1 MTPPGSVRCAPR
13 MRTFAAFCLLLPLLA
28 ACNRELP
35 GSDRP
40 SARKPAPPPAA
51 VDTAPPPQKSID
63 RPFLKNDPPEMSLV
77 APRLLAVPLLDG
89 RVIHGGQE
97 AYVSELT
104 DYVHAREGASL
115 HWLFR
120 KGEKIGA
127 LVGRNRAFLARY
139 DRLTDRL
146 PDKSWL
152 DQPLSYA
159 LTSPSDPAY
168 AQAVAPRQVHRKSR
182 PVDLAETG
190 PDSYSAPPVLH
201 TLYLQFEAPLRE
213 GHVYRLRLRGGQMP
227 DRLLQFH
234 SEQTRSE
241 AIHVN
246 TLGFHPADGRK
257 IAFLSTWLGSGG
269 GLSYPDDLPF
279 KVIAED
285 SRQPVF
291 EGHARL
297 SLGRASG
304 EDHTY
309 RNFSE
314 TDVYLLDFSP
324 LKKIGRYR
332 LVVPGLGSSLPFVI
346 SPDVWTRAFTVNTR
360 GLFHQR
366 SGMAH
371 DGRFS
376 SFIKPRDLHPADGHR
391 VYQSG
396 CSLMDSGNGL
406 NASGFGTDNFAC
418 LLASRTAQAV
428 PEAWGGYH
436 DAGDWDRRIQH
447 LDASR
452 ALIELYEL
460 FPEAMHSVVLD
471 IPESANALPDV
482 IDEALWSMAIYRRMQ
497 TADGGIRGGIESDN
511 HPLSGETS
519 ASMSQ
524 MLMAYAPDMWSSYL
538 YAADAARLT
547 LLLKAMDPVLA
558 ADYERS
564 ALLAARYAEE
574 ALRRAGPRELP
585 FAVNDARNLMA
596 VSLYKLTG
604 QEEWH
609 QLYRATNRV
618 SDAGKPLFRFSSRKE
633 NKGWNQYNAAF
644 VYLTLPNRARDAA
657 LGETLLQAF
666 RKDADAALK
675 RIERTGFRWL
685 KESDDA
691 WVGWGTLG
699 ASQAKNLLRAHYL
712 TGEQRYLD
720 AAIEA
725 SQFALG
731 ANPLNLGFTTGLG
744 SPTVRRLWKIDA
756 RVSGQEVPEGIT
768 AYGPID
774 PAHLKNNAH
783 FNKSFAPYIHPQA
796 SQWPTNENYFDAYAI
811 YPMNEFTISETIAP
825 NLYVWG
831 YLSAAVGQTP
841 ASPPPRR

>member
-1 MTPPGSVRCAPR
+1 MKRHRR
-13 MRTFAAFCLLLPLLA
+13 MNHVSCRTLGALCLLPLLL
-28 ACNRELP
+28 ACNREWP
-35 GSDRP
+35 GNDKQSSP
-40 SARKPAPPPAA
+40 KPATTLTETTSHTP
-51 VDTAPPPQKSID
+51 KSID
-63 RPFLKNDPPEMSLV
+63 QPFPKNSAPEIGLV
-77 APRLLAVPLLDG
+77 APDILAVPLVDG

-97 AYVSELT
+97 AYVSGLT
-104 DYVHAREGASL
+104 DYVHAKDGAST

-139 DRLTDRL
+139 DQIAGRL

-168 AQAVAPRQVHRKSR
+168 ANPVAPRQVHRKSR
-182 PVDLAETG
+182 PIDLAETG
-190 PDSYSAPPVLH
+190 PDSYSAPPLLH
-201 TLYLQFEAPLRE
+201 SLYLHFTSPIRE
-213 GHVYRLRLRGGQMP
+213 GHTYRLRLHGGQLP
-227 DRLLQFH
+227 DQTLQFR

-269 GLSYPDDLPF
+269 GLSYPENLPF
-279 KVIAED
+279 RVIAD
-285 SRQPVF
+285 GTNQTVF
-291 EGHARL
+291 EGQARL
-297 SLGRASG
+297 SLARNTG

-324 LKKIGRYR
+324 LKRIGRYR
-332 LVVPGLGSSLPFVI
+332 LVIPGMGSSSPFVI
-346 SPDVWTRAFTVNTR
+346 SPDVWTRAFIVNTR

-366 SGMAH
+366 SGIAH
-371 DGRFS
+371 DGQFS
-376 SFIKPRDLHPADGHR
+376 PFIKPRDLHPADGHR

-406 NASGFGTDNFAC
+406 NASGFGTDNFTC
-418 LLASRTAQAV
+418 LLSSRTSLAV

-460 FPEAMHSVVLD
+460 FPEAMRSVVLD
-471 IPESANALPDV
+471 IPESANTLPDV

-497 TADGGIRGGIESDN
+497 TVDGGIRGGIESDN
-511 HPLSGETS
+511 HPVSGETS

-538 YAADAARLT
+538 YAADAARLA
-547 LLLKAMDPVLA
+547 LLLKTMEPALA

-574 ALRRAGPRELP
+574 AHRRAAHREQP
-585 FAVNDARNLMA
+585 FEVNDARNLMA

-609 QLYRATNRV
+609 RLYRETNRV
-618 SDAGKPLFRFSSRKE
+618 SDPAKPIFRFSSRKE

-644 VYLTLPNRARDAA
+644 VYLTTQNRSQDSA
-657 LGETLLQAF
+657 LKEILLQAF

-675 RIERTGFRWL
+675 RIGRTGFRWL

-712 TGEQRYLD
+712 TGDKRYLD
-720 AAIEA
+720 AAVEA

-744 SPTVRRLWKIDA
+744 KSAVRRLWMIDA

-783 FNKSFAPYIHPQA
+783 FNKSFAPYIYPQA
-796 SQWPTNENYFDAYAI
+796 ARWPTNENYFDAYAI

-825 NLYVWG
+825 NIYVWG
-831 YLSAAVGQTP
+831 YLSAAVQQTP
-841 ASPPPRR
+841 GSPPSRQ